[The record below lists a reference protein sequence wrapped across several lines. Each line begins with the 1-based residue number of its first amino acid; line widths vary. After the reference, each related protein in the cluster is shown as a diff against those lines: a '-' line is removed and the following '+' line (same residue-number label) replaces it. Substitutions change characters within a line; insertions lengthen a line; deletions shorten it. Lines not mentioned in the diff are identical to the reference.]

1 MCAGDVSLKS
11 GFICFAASPC
21 TRLSRARSTTSESDF
36 ALQHL
41 PFSGIIPI
49 VRHTRSV
56 LLIDQDHS
64 GSPRSLD
71 ASFSERA
78 VLTDPAAV
86 SGHLAIFGVPTGA
99 FQPLRYCRPAVKY
112 LTRLNR
118 IYFRSGPLVALST
131 LSPIRYL
138 LRPKTRFPVRRL
150 HLLPGREFHP
160 LEAPGLSWRTIMQIH
175 IGEQRFLCAPRIEVS
190 PEDHGLTIISL
201 VIQLIRR
208 LASQIV

>member
-1 MCAGDVSLKS
+1 VCAGDVSVKS

-36 ALQHL
+36 ALSHL

-56 LLIDQDHS
+56 LSTDQDHS

-86 SGHLAIFGVPTGA
+86 SGHLAICGVPTGA
-99 FQPLRYCRPAVKY
+99 FQPLRCCRLAVEY

-118 IYFRSGPLVALST
+118 VYFRSGPRVALST
-131 LSPIRYL
+131 LNPCRYL
-138 LRPKTRFPVRRL
+138 HESKTRFPVRRL
-150 HLLPGREFHP
+150 HLLSGREFHP
-160 LEAPGLSWRTIMQIH
+160 LEAPGFVLAHRSGDTHWRSVVM
-175 IGEQRFLCAPRIEVS
+175 PR
-190 PEDHGLTIISL
+190 PLHK
-201 VIQLIRR
+201 R
-208 LASQIV
+208 